1 MSAAWRPVPSP
12 CIKVCVLDPHSG
24 LCQGCHRSLREIA
37 AWGSMPDAERDAVMA
52 ALPARAAEAK
62 AQ

>member
-37 AWGSMPDAERDAVMA
+37 AWGSMADAARDAIMA
-52 ALPARAAEAK
+52 DLPARAARTK
-62 AQ
+62 PQ